1 MDNQI
6 KKTCFD
12 LKKQRQVKGQVET
25 VFFKQESEVIAT
37 RVNEEKD
44 INRPVEIDQSSAVKT
59 RRDVII
65 CHTGFVFDCEDDT
78 RII

>member
-1 MDNQI
+1 MKNQL
-6 KKTCFD
+6 KKTCFE

-25 VFFKQESEVIAT
+25 VFFKQESEVIPT
-37 RVNEEKD
+37 RVNEEEEL
-44 INRPVEIDQSSAVKT
+44 NQRVETDQKAATKV

-65 CHTGFVFDCEDDT
+65 CHTGFVFDCDTDT